1 MDDHLH
7 HDDGDG
13 EERAAL
19 LVAVVVVVLVLQ
31 LLMVMLVQMVLM
43 MDFRQ
48 NHCLHM
54 LPRLFILSC
63 DSPDARKQHH
73 PLP

>member
-19 LVAVVVVVLVLQ
+19 MVAVVVVVLVLQ
-31 LLMVMLVQMVLM
+31 LLMVMLVQMV